1 MWSPSG
7 HALAYVRGNDL
18 YVVHARDIPKETS
31 KAIRVTDSGTDSI
44 FNAVTDWVRY
54 SNISRFSA
62 NVHDR
67 CMRRRYLVHIRLH
80 FGTKHLK

>member
-31 KAIRVTDSGTDSI
+31 KAIRVTDSGTDSV
-44 FNAVTDWVRY
+44 FNAVTDWVGY
-54 SNISRFSA
+54 SNIGGFS
-62 NVHDR
+62 
-67 CMRRRYLVHIRLH
+67 Y
-80 FGTKHLK
+80 